1 MKKILLAVSSLLLV
15 ASCSQQPSYVING
28 EIAGAE
34 GKAVLSF
41 MNPVSKTQVSDTVA
55 IEEGKFVFKGSAED
69 VVPGKIVILAENDEP
84 ATAHI
89 CVENAALD
97 VKMDW
102 ANVKRNPR
110 RGSVITD
117 VVIEG
122 GVNNAFKKE
131 YAAIPDK
138 VMAQEKYA
146 DFVAGRKKVNEES
159 GNDPKKFMD
168 LHIAFMKEFGAVSE
182 EMEKETKQAKI
193 DFIKANPSVECAADE
208 YSKMFLGKASLE
220 ELEEVFNAFTP
231 QVQNSAMAQG
241 LKTEIET
248 LKAIQP
254 GAVAPDF
261 TLETIGGEE
270 FVLSSLKGKYVVLD
284 FWASWCGPCRASIPG
299 IKEVYAKYKDK
310 GVEIVGISCDRTAEP
325 WRKAVEEDQSPWIH
339 VIDFANEKNG
349 GRVASKYAIHYIPTL
364 YLLDQEGKMIG
375 KINHHELGDKL
386 KELLGE

>member
-55 IEEGKFVFKGSAED
+55 IEDGKFVFEGTAED

-146 DFVAGRKKVNEES
+146 AFVAGRKKVNEES

-182 EMEKETKQAKI
+182 EIEKETKQAKI

-220 ELEEVFNAFTP
+220 ELEEVFNTFTP

-241 LKTEIET
+241 LKKEIEV
-248 LKAIQP
+248 LRAIQP
-254 GAVAPDF
+254 GVVAPDF
-261 TLETIGGEE
+261 TLKNLAGEE
-270 FVLSSLKGKYVVLD
+270 FTLSSLKGKYVIID

-299 IKEVYAKYKDK
+299 VKELYAKYKEK
-310 GVEIVGISCDRTAEP
+310 GLEIVGVSCDRNPED
-325 WRKAVEEDQSPWIH
+325 WKKASEEEQFPWINL
-339 VIDFANEKNG
+339 IDTQDGNRA
-349 GRVASKYAIHYIPTL
+349 ATKYAVHYIPSMF
-364 YLLDQEGKMIG
+364 LLDQEGKMIG
-375 KINHHELGDKL
+375 KMNHDELDAKL

>member
-1 MKKILLAVSSLLLV
+1 MRKILLAVSALLLV

-41 MNPVSKTQVSDTVA
+41 KNPVSKTDVSDTVA
-55 IEEGKFVFKGSAED
+55 IENGKFVFKGVAED

-89 CVENAALD
+89 CVENAVLN

-102 ANVKRNPR
+102 AKVRRNPR
-110 RGSVITD
+110 RGSIISG
-117 VVIEG
+117 VVTEG
-122 GVNNAFKKE
+122 GVNNTFKNE
-131 YAAIPDK
+131 YAAIPEK

-146 DFVAGRKKVNEES
+146 GFVAGRKKVSEA
-159 GNDPKKFMD
+159 GNDMQKYTE
-168 LHIAFMKEFGAVSE
+168 LYAEFMKEFGALSE
-182 EMEKETKQAKI
+182 ELDKETRQAKI
-193 DFIKANPSVECAADE
+193 DFIKANPAVECAAEE

-231 QVQNSAMAQG
+231 QVQNSAMAHN
-241 LKTEIET
+241 LKKEIEV
-248 LKAIQP
+248 LKSIQP

-270 FVLSSLKGKYVVLD
+270 FVLSSLRGKYVVLD
-284 FWASWCGPCRASIPG
+284 FWASWCGPCRGSIPG
-299 IKEVYAKYKDK
+299 IKKVYEQYKDK

-325 WRKAVEEDQSPWIH
+325 WRKAVEEDKSPWIH

-364 YLLDQEGKMIG
+364 YLLDKEGKIIS

>member
-41 MNPVSKTQVSDTVA
+41 MNPVSKTEVSDTVA
-55 IEEGKFVFKGSAED
+55 IENGKFVFKGSAED

-89 CVENAALD
+89 CVENAALN

-102 ANVKRNPR
+102 ANVRRNPR
-110 RGSVITD
+110 RGSIISG
-117 VVIEG
+117 VVTEG

-131 YAAIPDK
+131 YAAIPEK
-138 VMAQEKYA
+138 VLAQEKYA
-146 DFVAGRKKVNEES
+146 GFVAGRKKVSEA
-159 GNDPKKFMD
+159 GNDMKKYTE
-168 LHIAFMKEFGAVSE
+168 LYAEFMKEFGALSE
-182 EMEKETKQAKI
+182 ELDRETKQAKI
-193 DFIKANPSVECAADE
+193 DFIKANPAVECAAEE

-241 LKTEIET
+241 LKKEIEV
-248 LKAIQP
+248 LKSIQP

-270 FVLSSLKGKYVVLD
+270 FVLSSLRGKYVVLD
-284 FWASWCGPCRASIPG
+284 FWASWCGPCRGSIPG
-299 IKEVYAKYKDK
+299 IKKVYEQYKEK
-310 GVEIVGISCDRTAEP
+310 GVEIVGVSCDRTAEP

-349 GRVASKYAIHYIPTL
+349 GRVATKYAIHYIPTL
-364 YLLDQEGKMIG
+364 YLLDKEGKMIG

>member
-41 MNPVSKTQVSDTVA
+41 KNPVSKTEVSDTVA
-55 IEEGKFVFKGSAED
+55 IENGKFVFKGSAED
-69 VVPGKIVILAENDEP
+69 VVPGKIVILAENDDP

-89 CVENAALD
+89 CVENAALN

-117 VVIEG
+117 VVTEG

-131 YAAIPDK
+131 YAAIPEK

-146 DFVAGRKKVNEES
+146 GYVAAKNKVNEES
-159 GNDPKKFMD
+159 ANDPKKFMD
-168 LHIAFMKEFGAVSE
+168 LHIEFMKEFGAVSE
-182 EMEKETKQAKI
+182 EIEKETKQAKI
-193 DFIKANPSVECAADE
+193 DFIKANPAVESAADE
-208 YSKMFLGKASLE
+208 YSKMSLGKASLE

-231 QVQNSAMAQG
+231 QVQNCAMAQG
-241 LKTEIET
+241 LKKEIEV
-248 LKAIQP
+248 LKSIQP

-270 FVLSSLKGKYVVLD
+270 FVLSSLRGKYVVLD

-299 IKEVYAKYKDK
+299 IKKVYEQYKDK
-310 GVEIVGISCDRTAEP
+310 GVEIVGI
-325 WRKAVEEDQSPWIH
+325 
-339 VIDFANEKNG
+339 
-349 GRVASKYAIHYIPTL
+349 
-364 YLLDQEGKMIG
+364 
-375 KINHHELGDKL
+375 
-386 KELLGE
+386 